1 MLFFKGSQDMGV
13 EASLKLLDLSPDA
26 TIDDANQAYAN
37 LHRMIDVFH
46 RDGDSQER
54 GTRQE
59 DMELLTC
66 AYEKA
71 LAYISDRSFRS
82 APSAA
87 KTASVAD
94 TPSPETTGLHFTIN
108 FSGDAEKDA
117 LPDAVSAIPEPNR
130 QIVEDALSIT
140 AHRMQQ
146 AEAALPDARHAVAS
160 AQAAAEAAEHL
171 HEQTKQ
177 ARMEA
182 IVAAKS
188 AKSRAI
194 LLEIEAKRAMD
205 DAIAVAKKARNRVLV
220 ARQAASDAK
229 KDADRAWQQA
239 RHIVKSMETAAAEL
253 ICAEDR
259 LDKEQLRMKGLTH
272 NLLQARTQMK
282 LFQGA
287 QAESELTADD
297 SQAILPQT
305 QPFYHAVDGG
315 AAERQ
320 QMMSDLLALEASLA
334 SRKQVPP
341 PAQKQVSE
349 RPDSGKN
356 IAERRRHERVAYPQ
370 GGQPLLYVDG
380 RAVPVLDLSTA
391 GIRVAANDAIAGQS
405 IVRGAIA
412 FDGRQA
418 VKVTGKVVRQ
428 DAWGT
433 GVQLVT
439 RIGNHIIDQERM
451 RLSA

>member
-1 MLFFKGSQDMGV
+1 
-13 EASLKLLDLSPDA
+13 
-26 TIDDANQAYAN
+26 
-37 LHRMIDVFH
+37 
-46 RDGDSQER
+46 
-54 GTRQE
+54 
-59 DMELLTC
+59 
-66 AYEKA
+66 
-71 LAYISDRSFRS
+71 
-82 APSAA
+82 
-87 KTASVAD
+87 
-94 TPSPETTGLHFTIN
+94 
-108 FSGDAEKDA
+108 
-117 LPDAVSAIPEPNR
+117 
-130 QIVEDALSIT
+130 
-140 AHRMQQ
+140 
-146 AEAALPDARHAVAS
+146 
-160 AQAAAEAAEHL
+160 
-171 HEQTKQ
+171 
-177 ARMEA
+177 
-182 IVAAKS
+182 
-188 AKSRAI
+188 
-194 LLEIEAKRAMD
+194 
-205 DAIAVAKKARNRVLV
+205 
-220 ARQAASDAK
+220 
-229 KDADRAWQQA
+229 
-239 RHIVKSMETAAAEL
+239 METAAAEL

-259 LDKEQLRMKGLTH
+259 LDKEQSRMKALTH
-272 NLLQARTQMK
+272 NLLQARTQVK

-287 QAESELTADD
+287 RTEPGLTADD

-305 QPFYHAVDGG
+305 QPFSHAVDGG
-315 AAERQ
+315 AADRQ
-320 QMMSDLLALEASLA
+320 QMMSDLLELEASLA